1 MPWKETSAMDQ
12 RLQLIGDWLSHEYT
26 KGELSQIYGVSRPT
40 VDKWIARPLKVRGLG
55 KSL

>member
-1 MPWKETSAMDQ
+1 MDQ